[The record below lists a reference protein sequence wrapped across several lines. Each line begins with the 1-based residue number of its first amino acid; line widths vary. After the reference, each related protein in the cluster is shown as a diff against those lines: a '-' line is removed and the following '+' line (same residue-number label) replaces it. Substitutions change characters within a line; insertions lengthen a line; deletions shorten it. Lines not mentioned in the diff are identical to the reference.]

1 MAVGETNSFESIVDV
16 NSSKLLVGLVG
27 EGIGQS
33 LSPSL
38 HEEEARCHGLKL
50 HYQLI
55 DLANPDVER
64 AGLPFLLKAA
74 AAIGFRG
81 LNITHP
87 CKQAVIPLL
96 DGLSADAQALGA
108 VNTVVIE
115 QGRFVGHN
123 TDWSGF
129 SMGFR
134 QALPDASLR
143 HVVLLGAGGAGAAVG
158 HAILKMGAQA
168 LSIADTDSTRAQA
181 LAGRLA
187 AQHPAAKVACVSDA
201 AAALAGASGLI
212 HATPTGMAKH
222 PGMPI
227 AEGALAHRP
236 WVAEV
241 VYFPIETEL
250 LKAARR
256 QGCAVADGG
265 GMAVGQAIGAFEL
278 FTGRKADAGRMEAHF
293 RKLLE
298 NNARANARASSI
310 QRESPE

>member
-1 MAVGETNSFESIVDV
+1 VAETDSFEGIGDV
-16 NSSKLLVGLVG
+16 NSSKLLVGLIG
-27 EGIGQS
+27 EGIAQS

-55 DLANPDVER
+55 DLAKPDVES

-74 AAIGFRG
+74 AAAGFRG

-96 DGLSADAQALGA
+96 DALSADAQALGA
-108 VNTVVIE
+108 VNTVVID

-168 LSIADTDSTRAQA
+168 LSIADTDGARAEA
-181 LAGRLA
+181 LASRLA
-187 AQHPAAKVACVSDA
+187 AQHPAARVSRVGDA
-201 AAALAGASGLI
+201 AEALAGASGLI
-212 HATPTGMAKH
+212 HATPTGMDKH

-250 LKAARR
+250 LKAARAR
-256 QGCAVADGG
+256 GCAVADGG

-278 FTGRKADAGRMEAHF
+278 FTGRKADAARMEAHF
-293 RKLLE
+293 RGLLE
-298 NNARANARASSI
+298 SNARAGARASSTS
-310 QRESPE
+310 RESLE

>member
-1 MAVGETNSFESIVDV
+1 MAVPETRLPESIADV
-16 NSSKLLVGLVG
+16 NAAKLLVGLIG
-27 EGIGQS
+27 EGIAQS

-38 HEEEARCHGLKL
+38 HEEEAKCHGLKL

-55 DLANPDVER
+55 DLAGPQAGR
-64 AGLPFLLKAA
+64 AGLPFLLNAA

-96 DGLSADAQALGA
+96 DGLSPDAQAIGA
-108 VNTVVIE
+108 VNTVVVD
-115 QGRFVGHN
+115 QGRFIGHN

-129 SMGFR
+129 SVGFR

-143 HVVLLGAGGAGAAVG
+143 HVILLGAGGAGAAVG

-168 LSIADTDSTRAQA
+168 LSIADTDSSRAEA
-181 LAGRLA
+181 LASRLA
-187 AQHPAAKVACVSDA
+187 AQHPAARVAPISDA
-201 AAALAGASGLI
+201 AGALAAASGLI

-222 PGMPI
+222 PGIPI
-227 AEGALAHRP
+227 ATGALAHRP

-265 GMAVGQAIGAFEL
+265 GMAVGQAIGAFGL
-278 FTGRKADAGRMEAHF
+278 FTGRTADAARMEAHF
-293 RKLLE
+293 RKLLD
-298 NNARANARASSI
+298 NNARVEARASSI
-310 QRESPE
+310 PGDGPE

>member
-1 MAVGETNSFESIVDV
+1 MVLNDTPASAAEMNAA
-16 NSSKLLVGLVG
+16 KLLVGLIG

-38 HEEEARCHGLKL
+38 HEEEARQQGLKL

-55 DLANPDVER
+55 DLANPQTAR
-64 AGLPFLLKAA
+64 ADLSFLLKAA
-74 AAIGFRG
+74 AAVGFHG

-87 CKQAVIPLL
+87 CKQAIIPLL

-108 VNTVVIE
+108 VNTVVID
-115 QGRFVGHN
+115 QGRFIGHN

-134 QALPDASLR
+134 QALPEVSLR
-143 HVVLLGAGGAGAAVG
+143 KVVLLGAGGAGAAVG
-158 HAILKMGAQA
+158 HAILKMGARA
-168 LSIADTDSTRAQA
+168 LGIADTDKARAEQ
-181 LAGRLA
+181 LAARLA
-187 AQHPAAKVACVSDA
+187 AQHPAASVTHVADP
-201 AAALAGASGLI
+201 AAALADASGLI
-212 HATPTGMAKH
+212 HATPTGMVSH

-227 AEGALAHRP
+227 AESALKHRP

-256 QGCAVADGG
+256 LGCAVADGG

-278 FTGRKADAGRMEAHF
+278 FTGRRADPTRVEAHF
-293 RKLLE
+293 RRLLE
-298 NNARANARASSI
+298 NNAQASARASSVSM
-310 QRESPE
+310 ESPE

>member
-1 MAVGETNSFESIVDV
+1 LNAPR
-16 NSSKLLVGLVG
+16 LLVGLIG
-27 EGIGQS
+27 EGIAQS

-38 HEEEARCHGLKL
+38 HEEEARCHGMKL

-55 DLANPDVER
+55 DLANPDVEK

-87 CKQAVIPLL
+87 CKQTVIPLL

-108 VNTVVIE
+108 VNTVVID
-115 QGRFVGHN
+115 QGRFIGHN

-158 HAILKMGAQA
+158 HAILKMGAQT
-168 LSIADTDSTRAQA
+168 LSIADTDEARAVA

-187 AQHPAAKVACVSDA
+187 AQHPGARVSRVNDA
-201 AAALAGASGLI
+201 AAALSGASGLI

-227 AEGALAHRP
+227 VASALAHRP

-250 LKAARR
+250 LKAARQ

-265 GMAVGQAIGAFEL
+265 GMAVGQAVGAFEL
-278 FTGRKADAGRMEAHF
+278 FTGRKADVARMEAHF
-293 RKLLE
+293 RSLLD
-298 NNARANARASSI
+298 NNARTSSI
-310 QRESPE
+310 SRESPE